1 MQLFP
6 VISLVVVEA
15 LDIGASI
22 LLLLLGG
29 GRRWGRD
36 SWCKRSPGGCVGRPG
51 CWCSGHLF
59 SPHRIQRLVNQ
70 KILQNVD
77 DLIFLWEWVRDE
89 VNYYDATPSW
99 AWLKSSN
106 NYFTNRYNEKRYF
119 KKVLFPVLNGKSTFL
134 ICFQTNVD
142 EIRSDDYPWEDLG
155 THQISSSLVGK
166 LGNSLEKWICRLGQA
181 KVTSATSEKILV

>member
-119 KKVLFPVLNGKSTFL
+119 KKSTVSCPKRQINFSQLCPNQCWWDSEWWWALGISWHTQNSIVGRENADKSGFAV
-134 ICFQTNVD
+134 QD
-142 EIRSDDYPWEDLG
+142 S
-155 THQISSSLVGK
+155 Q
-166 LGNSLEKWICRLGQA
+166 Q
-181 KVTSATSEKILV
+181 